1 MNHLLRRHNPPSV
14 AIQRFFASLNGN
26 AVKVG
31 HVLELEEGLYKVT
44 KSTIVKP
51 GKGGAFNNLDLVNVL
66 TSRKL
71 TKRLRSS
78 ETVHRASFSPA
89 VDYDVLYTDGG
100 QVHLMQGES
109 YEQISVGVEVVEE
122 RLRPYLVDGVTLSV
136 TFYEGKPVI
145 VDLPKLVTV
154 GVEEADGKSARLE
167 NGVVLQVPPHV
178 KGGEKVTV
186 NMETGEYHGRVKE

>member
-1 MNHLLRRHNPPSV
+1 MH
-14 AIQRFFASLNGN
+14 
-26 AVKVG
+26 
-31 HVLELEEGLYKVT
+31 
-44 KSTIVKP
+44 
-51 GKGGAFNNLDLVNVL
+51 
-66 TSRKL
+66 
-71 TKRLRSS
+71 
-78 ETVHRASFSPA
+78 
-89 VDYDVLYTDGG
+89 
-100 QVHLMQGES
+100 GES